1 MWDPITNASVQLEIE
16 TMESL
21 HENGLLTDQ
30 IVIPVFKKW
39 ASVLLLLPPVLLFNL
54 FLNDLQQSMHDL
66 AAHALIMGSIKITIF
81 FAGEI
86 ILLSL
91 TRNGLSVLL
100 ENRTA

>member
-1 MWDPITNASVQLEIE
+1 
-16 TMESL
+16 MESL

-30 IVIPVFKKW
+30 IVIPVFKKR
-39 ASVLLLLPPVLLFNL
+39 ASVLLLLPPALLFNL

-66 AAHALIMGSIKITIF
+66 AAHALIMESIKITIF